1 MFLAL
6 GKHDGSVQVVSYF
19 SCKPKH
25 GIFVKVDKL
34 ILDKSGR
41 ALHNPVGRGSTS
53 DLHSNE
59 IKRS

>member
-19 SCKPKH
+19 SCKPRH

-41 ALHNPVGRGSTS
+41 ALHNSVARGSTS
-53 DLHSNE
+53 DLHSNAM
-59 IKRS
+59 KRS